1 MRKARIEHNTPGSRV
16 QKIRKDLDGTRFL
29 NPVGKPYKKRLSQ
42 ADFAE
47 IIGWKLN
54 TLNKIES
61 DIRGLTRER
70 AEKISAIAHPP
81 ASVEWIMCETD
92 ERNEQEAA
100 VHAYIERLDDLQWN
114 NLLETSVTAL
124 LLNAFEKQETSF
136 TIECSED
143 APAAVREKWDKCQ
156 ISLVSQFGSV
166 VNIWR
171 DGAIVSTISVKEF
184 DRMKRRLERL
194 AEAIVS
200 EYIEEGDSED
210 GER

>member
-1 MRKARIEHNTPGSRV
+1 MKKNRETNNTSGKRV
-16 QKIRKDLDGTRFL
+16 KSIREEL
-29 NPVGKPYKKRLSQ
+29 GKTQ
-42 ADFAE
+42 AAFGE
-47 IIGWKLN
+47 MLGCSSNYISMFETG
-54 TLNKIES
+54 
-61 DIRGLTRER
+61 ER
-70 AEKISAIAHPP
+70 AVSLNMARKMSTAAKYPTH
-81 ASVEWIMCETD
+81 VDWIMGETD

-124 LLNAFEKQETSF
+124 LLNAFEKQGTSF

-210 GER
+210 GEH